1 MLEITFSNSSSSS
14 RLPLPLESQKIIQ
27 FALFALVVDVFTH
40 SKPENRM
47 RFCLIMR
54 RNLTT
59 MTSFSMTQCKEG
71 AKYVNVKILS
81 MFCI

>member
-47 RFCLIMR
+47 RFCLIMG
-54 RNLTT
+54 RN
-59 MTSFSMTQCKEG
+59 FK
-71 AKYVNVKILS
+71 VILHIKLLS
-81 MFCI
+81 YSSQTYINIDIFDN